1 MAEKIKTLHPEGK
14 QGVNIS
20 RAKYDTIRTAV
31 LNVVEEQGEI
41 RFKDLPTAVEAE
53 LEEPFDGSLTW
64 YVTTI
69 KLDLEARGLIERVPG
84 SSPQRLRLA
93 QQEQ

>member
-31 LNVVEEQGEI
+31 LNVVDEQGEM

-53 LEEPFDGSLTW
+53 LEEPFDDSLTW

-93 QQEQ
+93 Q